1 MAIRSEPP
9 EGIKQKARRLLQ
21 LYRERLRNPR
31 KSKKMAYLSFA
42 VGPRW
47 RLLSKD
53 NGQNWSLLSHSEYN
67 MVIIGR
73 R

>member
-1 MAIRSEPP
+1 MAIRSQPP
-9 EGIKQKARRLLQ
+9 ECIKMKANRLLQ
-21 LYRERLRNPR
+21 LYRERLRIPR
-31 KSKKMAYLSFA
+31 KSKKMAYLSFE

-53 NGQNWSLLSHSEYN
+53 NGLHWSLLSHSEYN
-67 MVIIGR
+67 LVINGR

>member
-1 MAIRSEPP
+1 MAIRSQPP
-9 EGIKQKARRLLQ
+9 EWIKLKAKRLLQ
-21 LYRERLRNPR
+21 LYREQLKIPR
-31 KSKKMAYLSFA
+31 KSKKMAYLSFE

-67 MVIIGR
+67 MVINGR

>member
-1 MAIRSEPP
+1 MAIRSQPP
-9 EGIKQKARRLLQ
+9 EWIKLKAKRLLQ
-21 LYRERLRNPR
+21 LYREQLKIPR
-31 KSKKMAYLSFA
+31 KSKKMAYLSFE

-67 MVIIGR
+67 LVINGR